1 MPLPLIAA
9 GAAVVARFI
18 AKKGLQAAAKK
29 FTKKAI
35 TEGKKHAK
43 DMVTKKTPGQVA
55 TKPGVRGMRNARQL
69 GRQAAGVGAAVG
81 AVGGIAAMKSK
92 LKEMQQNLKLA
103 KTEAKRAQM
112 QTAIEKTVAKI
123 ALAEEKAKPT
133 AQAPT
138 SSMKPKARAKSMRP
152 KARP

>member
-1 MPLPLIAA
+1 MPLPLIPLAVA
-9 GAAVVARFI
+9 GAGVIARFV
-18 AKKGLQAAAKK
+18 AKKGIKEAVKK
-29 FTKKAI
+29 YGKKAV
-35 TEGKKHAK
+35 TEVQKNAK

-81 AVGGIAAMKSK
+81 AVGGVAAMKSK

-133 AQAPT
+133 AQAP
-138 SSMKPKARAKSMRP
+138 SRSMKPKARP
-152 KARP
+152 

>member
-1 MPLPLIAA
+1 MPLPLIPLAVA
-9 GAAVVARFI
+9 GAGVIARFV
-18 AKKGLQAAAKK
+18 AKKGIKEAVKK
-29 FTKKAI
+29 YGKKAV
-35 TEGKKHAK
+35 TEVQKNAK

-81 AVGGIAAMKSK
+81 AVGGVAAMKSK

-123 ALAEEKAKPT
+123 ALAEEKAKS
-133 AQAPT
+133 ANSAP
-138 SSMKPKARAKSMRP
+138 SRSMKPKARP
-152 KARP
+152 